1 MVAHTGTTR
10 LRRIAIDY
18 TAAVRQGGGIGR
30 YTRGLVHALTAT
42 PLRDE
47 YVLLVAGRGNDPE
60 LDSPC
65 FHIRNLPIDE
75 RYTNIIWHRAG
86 LPFPK
91 VEWFTGPIDIFH
103 SPNFVLPPVARAS
116 TVLTIHDLSFIRV
129 PQCAEP
135 SLREYLARVVPKAV
149 TRADRVLADSHNTK
163 KDIIELLEVSPD
175 KVDVVP
181 AGVDDRFRPV
191 ADSNSLETVRRKYH
205 LGKGPFIL
213 SLGTLEPRKNF
224 TGVMEGY
231 ALLKHEQKLP
241 HRLVIAGGK
250 GWLCEGIFETVRR
263 LQLEDEITFAG
274 FIEDKDLPALYS
286 LADLFAFPT
295 LYEGFG
301 LPVLEAMACG
311 TPVVT
316 ADNSCMPE
324 LVGDAAIL
332 IDARDTEG
340 LAEAM
345 GQVISD
351 QELRDSL
358 IEQGLAR
365 ARLFTWPQAAQ
376 KLLEAYNR
384 LLADEG

>member
-1 MVAHTGTTR
+1 MVAHTGTTG

-60 LDSPC
+60 LNAPG

-116 TVLTIHDLSFIRV
+116 TALTIHDLSFIRV

-149 TRADRVLADSHNTK
+149 ARADRVLADSHNTK

-181 AGVDDRFRPV
+181 AGVDDRFRPI
-191 ADSNSLETVRRKYH
+191 DNSNSLESVRRKYD

-224 TGVMEGY
+224 TGLMEGY
-231 ALLKHEQKLP
+231 ALLKREQKLP

-250 GWLCEGIFETVRR
+250 GWLCEGIFETVRQ
-263 LQLEDEITFAG
+263 LQLEDDVTFAG
-274 FIEDKDLPALYS
+274 FIADEDLPALYN

-324 LVGDAAIL
+324 LVGDAALL
-332 IDARDTEG
+332 IDANDTGE
-340 LAEAM
+340 LADAM
-345 GQVISD
+345 GQVLSD
-351 QELRDSL
+351 RELRDSL
-358 IEQGLAR
+358 IGRGLAR
-365 ARLFTWPQAAQ
+365 ARRFTWAQAAR
-376 KLLEAYNR
+376 KLLEAYSR
-384 LLADEG
+384 LFADEE